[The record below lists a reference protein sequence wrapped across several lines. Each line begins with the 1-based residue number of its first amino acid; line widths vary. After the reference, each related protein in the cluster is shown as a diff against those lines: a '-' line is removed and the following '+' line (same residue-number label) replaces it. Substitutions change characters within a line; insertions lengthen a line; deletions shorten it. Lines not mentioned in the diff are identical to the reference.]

1 MGFEVLINYSY
12 FHAALTAVLLVHKSG
27 VFVVMAFDGKENT
40 AANGVAAATGA
51 GGSASCGCCPSAI
64 WSLISHH
71 VTWKDNFNLFDH
83 TGAHS
88 TYTSD
93 APLSDGSHNFHDLS
107 RLTTISPADLHQQS
121 CAAVTPLSGASRAV
135 ASRSDSSSSDASISV
150 SSSSVACSTAAH
162 SSERTDSSSSAP
174 FPAKCPAICPATMSK
189 SLLRQSFSL
198 PFSLSESSPAY
209 IASFT
214 SPASQ
219 DGNTGCAITAV
230 IPGNSVTTT
239 PASLSLSDHTAP
251 APLSSW
257 VSGAAPGF
265 MPATVQ
271 VTATAG
277 QYGTQSNEMPGAMVK
292 TEPPCRASL
301 NRQDNSRCNSPSVVQ
316 AHSLTSTRGHDSRT
330 FEVNAQDCA
339 HKQHQTQISPPIKIQ
354 AMAHNNSHI
363 QTDNIAG
370 NCIADNCTAARR
382 TALSRL
388 MSEQSAYDNVQELA
402 MNHAQ
407 AQPKQQ
413 PRPVNQ
419 DLSPVQAQLHLQSKS
434 RSRSGRCE
442 CRHNR
447 PGQVLRRSAL
457 ALAAAAVLAAMPA
470 AADGTAYSA
479 DSAYASYSADSVSQ
493 DMPLGFKHNPEALR
507 GASTAHDQA
516 GNAVQGGLTLP
527 AEQHIEP
534 LYPLITGNNHEQN
547 SPFILQRYP
556 DVQPLPYQGYDYSLK
571 NAPAPLPG
579 YKGNRLQPHAL
590 SAYAEAHK
598 NNDADNRP
606 ANDAASADSGSSP
619 APSADVSQ
627 ADGHKSDA
635 SDKSVQDRRSA
646 DRKADAART
655 QSKVTGS
662 TTERKANGD
671 SSKVIERSASASTD
685 FETDFAVMPASGTD
699 STSDTVSG
707 SGSGNML
714 SRYRHQNDEVCH
726 PASGNDSDQV
736 HAMGSSAFDP
746 ASISLSLEN
755 SRGWHHRVLPVFS
768 DAPLVALAHYEL
780 PVAEIMLHSSEA
792 AFMAV
797 RRAAASSMG
806 PVFHTVA
813 SSEGAYS
820 YGYGSD
826 NPAASH
832 IENLKSMVG
841 SDGMESISSS
851 ELSAVFDVTLP
862 VLSAVYDKSAQ
873 VWSSYKQ
880 ECIPA
885 RQTDGND
892 QQAAVNVQQAFTSPD
907 SSTSAPVPQ
916 SAASNGLQ
924 GSAVPAVP
932 AASNDSGN
940 TLPAEVSYHASS
952 VSDMVIPSDS
962 FAQSASNLIDN
973 NAMTPRYSSAY
984 AEASSDPAAPSS
996 PAALAPSQQ
1005 VASAGNAWSLSNSI
1019 TDAGQSATAATVAAV
1034 AAAPVVAMNGS
1045 ASAVS
1050 TANVAAPAPAVQ
1062 DATAAA
1068 APAPDAAAAPP
1079 DAAPTHAQVADEG
1092 PLPCIEL
1099 PAGSPLPEQI
1109 RPRQCF
1115 ELQGGNFIAQ
1125 DTVVQGRLF
1134 IKAGRKA
1141 QLTQGRSITAR
1152 NGGLIELRGE
1162 LDMEPGSALNIDH
1175 GSSFNCSGL
1184 LHMAQG
1190 SWLNTRGNTTFK
1202 NIGRII
1208 LEPKAQ
1214 LTFSDETEM
1223 RNSGQ
1228 LILHQ
1233 ASAQLRNKGKLEN
1246 VGTIELNS
1254 GASLYIMD
1262 KSKVRNAGRLLLGQG
1277 AEMSIGGHSRF
1288 DNRRILTPE
1297 GLVTISR
1304 NAVFENRAAFRQK
1317 EKGELIISDNAQLL
1331 NNHTFEISGSAL
1343 FTHSARVLNDGA
1355 FAVKKTGNVKTEQMA
1370 VMINTGTFRNEGGG
1384 FTIETQA
1391 NFVNENIVSGRESRS
1406 QGKHRL

>member
-1 MGFEVLINYSY
+1 M
-12 FHAALTAVLLVHKSG
+12 
-27 VFVVMAFDGKENT
+27 VMAFDGKENT
-40 AANGVAAATGA
+40 AANGVAAATCA
-51 GGSASCGCCPSAI
+51 GGSASFGCCPSVL

-71 VTWKDNFNLFDH
+71 VIWKDNFDQFDH
-83 TGAHS
+83 RGAHS
-88 TYTSD
+88 TYASGD
-93 APLSDGSHNFHDLS
+93 PLSDVSQNFQDPGRITS
-107 RLTTISPADLHQQS
+107 ISPADLHQQS
-121 CAAVTPLSGASRAV
+121 CAAVMP
-135 ASRSDSSSSDASISV
+135 RSAASSSDASRSNASRSDEARSIASLSV
-150 SSSSVACSTAAH
+150 ASLSVASLADACSTAAL
-162 SSERTDSSSSAP
+162 SSDRTDSSSSAP
-174 FPAKCPAICPATMSK
+174 VPAKCPATMSK
-189 SLLRQSFSL
+189 CLLRQRQSFSL
-198 PFSLSESSPAY
+198 PFSQSESSPAY
-209 IASFT
+209 IANFT
-214 SPASQ
+214 SPASPA
-219 DGNTGCAITAV
+219 GNAGCAISAG

-239 PASLSLSDHTAP
+239 PASVSVSDHTTP
-251 APLSSW
+251 ATFSPW
-257 VSGAAPGF
+257 TSGAAPGL
-265 MPATVQ
+265 MPETVQ
-271 VTATAG
+271 LTATAG
-277 QYGTQSNEMPGAMVK
+277 QYGTQSIEIPGAVVK
-292 TEPPCRASL
+292 AEPPCRASL
-301 NRQDNSRCNSPSVVQ
+301 NVQDHSRCKSPSVVQ
-316 AHSLTSTRGHDSRT
+316 THGLTGNRAQDSRR
-330 FEVNAQDCA
+330 FEVNAQYCV
-339 HKQHQTQISPPIKIQ
+339 HKQHQTQISPQINIQ

-382 TALSRL
+382 TALSGL
-388 MSEQSAYDNVQELA
+388 MSEQSAYDNVQESA
-402 MNHAQ
+402 MSQ
-407 AQPKQQ
+407 AKPKQQ
-413 PRPVNQ
+413 PKSIIK
-419 DLSPVQAQLHLQSKS
+419 DLSPVQAQAHLQSKS
-434 RSRSGRCE
+434 RSRSDRCE
-442 CRHNR
+442 CRHNC
-447 PGQVLRRSAL
+447 PAQALRRSAL
-457 ALAAAAVLAAMPA
+457 ALAAAALLAAMPA
-470 AADGTAYSA
+470 AAGGTAYSA
-479 DSAYASYSADSVSQ
+479 DGSYSADSVDAGSQ
-493 DMPLGFKHNPEALR
+493 DMPLGFKHNPEALK

-516 GNAVQGGLTLP
+516 GNAVEGGLTLP

-579 YKGNRLQPHAL
+579 YKGKRLQPHAL
-590 SAYAEAHK
+590 SAYAEANR
-598 NNDADNRP
+598 NNDA
-606 ANDAASADSGSSP
+606 ANETATDTSSPDSASSP
-619 APSADVSQ
+619 APSADAAQ
-627 ADGHKSDA
+627 ADSHKSDA

-646 DRKADAART
+646 DRKTDAAST

-662 TTERKANGD
+662 TAEKRANGD
-671 SSKVIERSASASTD
+671 SSKATERSASASTA
-685 FETDFAVMPASGTD
+685 FEADLDVMSASGTD
-699 STSDTVSG
+699 SASDTQSR

-736 HAMGSSAFDP
+736 HAMGTSAFDP

-755 SRGWHHRVLPVFS
+755 SRGWQHKVLPVFS
-768 DAPLVALAHYEL
+768 DAPLVAQAHYEL
-780 PVAEIMLHSSEA
+780 PVAEIMLHSAEA
-792 AFMAV
+792 AFMAI
-797 RRAAASSMG
+797 RRPAASSMG

-826 NPAASH
+826 NLAASH
-832 IENLKSMVG
+832 IESLKILAG

-873 VWSSYKQ
+873 VWSSYKH
-880 ECIPA
+880 EYIPSQLA
-885 RQTDGND
+885 AGNAP
-892 QQAAVNVQQAFTSPD
+892 QAAGNIQQAFTSPD

-916 SAASNGLQ
+916 KAASNGLQ
-924 GSAVPAVP
+924 GSAAPAVT
-932 AASNDSGN
+932 AASNGSGK
-940 TLPAEVSYHASS
+940 TLPAEVACHASS

-984 AEASSDPAAPSS
+984 AESSSDPAAPPS

-1005 VASAGNAWSLSNSI
+1005 AASAGNAWSLSNSI
-1019 TDAGQSATAATVAAV
+1019 SDAGQSAAAATAAAV
-1034 AAAPVVAMNGS
+1034 AAPAVTVPAVAVPAVAATAVSAPPVVAMNGS
-1045 ASAVS
+1045 SPALS
-1050 TANVAAPAPAVQ
+1050 TANVAAPAPADQ

-1068 APAPDAAAAPP
+1068 TPAPEAAAAPP
-1079 DAAPTHAQVADEG
+1079 AAAPTAAQKDDEG
-1092 PLPCIEL
+1092 PLPCVEL
-1099 PAGSPLPEQI
+1099 PAGSPLPQQI

-1115 ELQGGNFIAQ
+1115 ELQGGNVISQ

-1152 NGGLIELRGE
+1152 NGGFIELRGE
-1162 LDMEPGSALNIDH
+1162 LDMDPGSALNIDH

-1233 ASAQLRNKGKLEN
+1233 ASAQLRNKGNLEN

-1277 AEMSIGGHSRF
+1277 SEMSIGGHSRF

-1355 FAVKKTGNVKTEQMA
+1355 FAVKKTGKVKTEQMA

-1384 FTIETQA
+1384 FTIDTQA

-1406 QGKHRL
+1406 QGKNRL